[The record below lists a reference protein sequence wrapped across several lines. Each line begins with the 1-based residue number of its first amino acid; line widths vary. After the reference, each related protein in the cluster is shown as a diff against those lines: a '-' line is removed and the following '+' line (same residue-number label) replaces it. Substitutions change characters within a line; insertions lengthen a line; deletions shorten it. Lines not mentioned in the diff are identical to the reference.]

1 MNMTNKKYLHD
12 DITDSPEDQEKLK
25 PDQANFNLP
34 EIKDIPGAGR
44 SGKTASS
51 LPGDTTISSAD
62 EEGDD
67 LLGEDDLDGDNEND
81 ENVSPLEKKL
91 LRDSFDP
98 SYDTDLPINSLSL
111 DEKDNEG
118 ELLEEKGQAKDLFGK
133 DLDDE
138 LIEEEDEESEG
149 ENQQ

>member
-1 MNMTNKKYLHD
+1 MTNKKYLHE
-12 DITDSPEDQEKLK
+12 DITDSPEDQKKLK

-34 EIKDIPGAGR
+34 EIKDIPGAAR
-44 SGKTASS
+44 SGKSAST

-67 LLGEDDLDGDNEND
+67 LLGEDELEGDNEILDD

-98 SYDTDLPINSLSL
+98 SYDEDLPVDSLSL

-138 LIEEEDEESEG
+138 LVEEEDEES
-149 ENQQ
+149 

>member
-1 MNMTNKKYLHD
+1 MTNKKYLHD
-12 DITDSPEDQEKLK
+12 DITDSPEDQEKLR
-25 PDQANFNLP
+25 PDQASLNLP

-44 SGKTASS
+44 SGKSASN

-67 LLGEDDLDGDNEND
+67 LLGDDDLDGDNEND
-81 ENVSPLEKKL
+81 DNVNPLEKKL
-91 LRDSFDP
+91 LRNSFDP

-118 ELLEEKGQAKDLFGK
+118 ESLEEKGQAKDLFGK

-149 ENQQ
+149 ENPQ